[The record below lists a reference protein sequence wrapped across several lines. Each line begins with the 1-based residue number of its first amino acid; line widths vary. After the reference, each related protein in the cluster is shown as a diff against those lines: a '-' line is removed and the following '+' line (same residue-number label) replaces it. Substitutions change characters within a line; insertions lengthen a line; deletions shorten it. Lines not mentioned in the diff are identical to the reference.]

1 MLAFWRTTPRLF
13 ICRAGK
19 LPIMA
24 IVIVNKTAT
33 PTLAVAPLQSKRT
46 TGHAKPLPFNKA
58 DLLKPGRL
66 KPGHLM
72 HLFGISHST
81 LYKRRA
87 DGLIP
92 PPDLKE
98 YGRPLWFT
106 STIAPFFGVKG

>member
-1 MLAFWRTTPRLF
+1 MAVTINKAPTAEKPATTKNLK
-13 ICRAGK
+13 GK
-19 LPIMA
+19 P
-24 IVIVNKTAT
+24 
-33 PTLAVAPLQSKRT
+33 
-46 TGHAKPLPFNKA
+46 GHAKPLPFNKA

-72 HLFGISHST
+72 TLFGISHST

>member
-1 MLAFWRTTPRLF
+1 
-13 ICRAGK
+13 
-19 LPIMA
+19 MA
-24 IVIVNKTAT
+24 IVIVKTAT
-33 PTLAVAPLQSKRT
+33 PIQAGTPSNPKRT
-46 TGHAKPLPFNKA
+46 MGHAKPLPFNKA

-72 HLFGISHST
+72 TLFGISHST

-106 STIAPFFGVKG
+106 STIGFFVVSRGN

>member
-1 MLAFWRTTPRLF
+1 
-13 ICRAGK
+13 
-19 LPIMA
+19 MA
-24 IVIVNKTAT
+24 IVIVKTAPHSQAGT
-33 PTLAVAPLQSKRT
+33 PSKPKRAI
-46 TGHAKPLPFNKA
+46 GHAKPLPFNKA
-58 DLLKPGRL
+58 DLVKPGRL

-72 HLFGISHST
+72 TLFGISHST

-106 STIAPFFGVKG
+106 STIAPFFGVKV

>member
-1 MLAFWRTTPRLF
+1 MQYATHEKTPM
-13 ICRAGK
+13 
-19 LPIMA
+19 PV
-24 IVIVNKTAT
+24 VIVNKSAKPTQAVT
-33 PTLAVAPLQSKRT
+33 PSQSKRA
-46 TGHAKPLPFNKA
+46 TGHAKPLPIDKSA
-58 DLLKPGRL
+58 LLKPGRL

-72 HLFGISHST
+72 TLFGISHST

-87 DGLIP
+87 DGVIP

>member
-1 MLAFWRTTPRLF
+1 
-13 ICRAGK
+13 
-19 LPIMA
+19 MA
-24 IVIVNKTAT
+24 IVIVKTAPPAGT
-33 PTLAVAPLQSKRT
+33 PSKPNRAI
-46 TGHAKPLPFNKA
+46 GHAKPLPFNKA
-58 DLLKPGRL
+58 DLVKPGRL

-72 HLFGISHST
+72 TLFGISHST

-106 STIAPFFGVKG
+106 STIAPLFGVKV